1 LAGLAIVGLG
11 LCAVLFAVGEE
22 SEGDTD
28 SVRNLL
34 LATKASMPQLAN
46 LNRLKHMTAKQ
57 QILYDSGMEDEADK
71 NMNIAYQ
78 TFMKGKDEG
87 VLAEYDNLN
96 ATISEEQDALVDYA
110 DEMGVSFAP
119 PAPLCYLTSGWWA
132 LQQNLWKSSITGTQ
146 HLLKLDDDCF
156 YYHSRRNNVVIAFGT
171 LSSYD

>member
-1 LAGLAIVGLG
+1 
-11 LCAVLFAVGEE
+11 
-22 SEGDTD
+22 
-28 SVRNLL
+28 
-34 LATKASMPQLAN
+34 MPQLAN
-46 LNRLKHMTAKQ
+46 LNRLKHMTSKQ

-119 PAPLCYLTSGWWA
+119 PAPLCCLTSGWWA
-132 LQQNLWKSSITGTQ
+132 LQQNLWKE
-146 HLLKLDDDCF
+146 
-156 YYHSRRNNVVIAFGT
+156 
-171 LSSYD
+171 